1 MAFKKLL
8 EEANVLVEQCILFKI
23 KHLTFMWLPCSSF
36 IFLFLE
42 NYGVRKL
49 EAFFAVLIAI
59 MALSFAWMFG
69 EAKPDG
75 VDVLVGKQ
83 FISSI

>member
-1 MAFKKLL
+1 MSTNLKLNI
-8 EEANVLVEQCILFKI
+8 NVDIL
-23 KHLTFMWLPCSSF
+23 LPCYSF

-59 MALSFAWMFG
+59 MAVSFAAMFG
-69 EAKPDG
+69 EAKPN
-75 VDVLVGKQ
+75 GKELLLGKE
-83 FISSI
+83 FISLIWTCANFSLL

>member
-1 MAFKKLL
+1 MTSFSL
-8 EEANVLVEQCILFKI
+8 IDF
-23 KHLTFMWLPCSSF
+23 FSF

-49 EAFFAVLIAI
+49 EAFFGVLIGV

-69 EAKPDG
+69 EAKPNG
-75 VDVLVGKQ
+75 VDVLVGK
-83 FISSI
+83 FLFGLTVHFDPIYSFSFKVLVSV